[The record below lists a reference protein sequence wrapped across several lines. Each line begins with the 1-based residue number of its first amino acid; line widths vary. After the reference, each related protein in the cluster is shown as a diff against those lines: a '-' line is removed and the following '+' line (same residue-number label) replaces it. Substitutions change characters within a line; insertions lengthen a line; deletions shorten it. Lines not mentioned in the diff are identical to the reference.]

1 MVEGEPLAHCTYQ
14 LMGDAYVH
22 GLMNGEAAK
31 RLGWQPG
38 DILTILQ
45 IS

>member
-1 MVEGEPLAHCTYQ
+1 MLEDEPSAHFSYQ

-31 RLGWQPG
+31 KLGSQLG
-38 DILTILQ
+38 NSLRILPIA
-45 IS
+45 